1 MKILQISFHTA
12 PFGSTGKY
20 DSGGLNI
27 YVEKISKELSKNN
40 YVTVVTAERAES
52 FVKGSLD
59 FKSLN
64 LFDKELSVDDKEI
77 YLQEFIN
84 KLYESV
90 DLENFDIIH
99 SHYWMSGLVGKEI
112 ANKFNKPLVYTSHS
126 LGIFLDG
133 YNKER
138 VDCEKIIMN
147 SSDVITTSS
156 LFEEEMILENYNAD
170 SNKLKKITP
179 GVDIEIFRPDTTT
192 KRENIFLSIGR
203 IQEQKG
209 QIDTIKF
216 LDNFRKVENN
226 FICYFIG
233 GPSGKSG
240 SKYLE
245 ELIQTVEDMNLESH
259 IEFLDNLSQIEIRDL
274 LNKSKLLIHTSK
286 FETFGLVVAEAN
298 AMGVP
303 VLTTNKGSL
312 LEIVESNKNGYY
324 SENLIDRNVN
334 NFVQNLIQDSK
345 KFNEIMKNCI
355 DKSKNYDWKN
365 TGIEIEKAYQIV
377 VKNKLF

>member
-12 PFGSTGKY
+12 PFGSAGKY

-27 YVEKISKELSKNN
+27 YVEKISNELSKNN
-40 YVTVVTAERAES
+40 YVTVVTAEKAES
-52 FVKGSLD
+52 FVNDNLE

-64 LFDKELSVDDKEI
+64 LFDKDLSVEDKEI

-90 DLENFDIIH
+90 DLESFDVVH
-99 SHYWMSGLVGKEI
+99 THYWLSGLVGKEI

-138 VDCEKIIMN
+138 VDCEKIIMT
-147 SSDVITTSS
+147 SADVITTSS
-156 LFEEEMILENYNAD
+156 LFEEDMILENYNID
-170 SNKLKKITP
+170 SNKMKQIMP
-179 GVDIEIFRPDTTT
+179 GVDVEIFTPDLRI

-209 QIDTIKF
+209 QIETIKL

-226 FICYFIG
+226 FFCYFIG

-240 SKYLE
+240 SEYLD
-245 ELIQTVEDMNLESH
+245 ELKQTVIDLNLESH
-259 IEFLDNLSQIEIRDL
+259 LEFLDNLPQTEIRDL

-286 FETFGLVVAEAN
+286 FETFGLVAIEAI

-303 VLTTNKGSL
+303 VLTSNRGSL
-312 LEIVESNKNGYY
+312 IEIIENDKNGYL
-324 SENLIDRNVN
+324 SENLLDSNVN
-334 NFVQNLIQDSK
+334 NFVLNLLNDNKKFEEISSSCIEKSK
-345 KFNEIMKNCI
+345 K
-355 DKSKNYDWKN
+355 YDWKN
-365 TGIEIEKAYQIV
+365 TSKILQNIYQE
-377 VKNKLF
+377 LATY

>member
-12 PFGSTGKY
+12 PFGSAGKY

-27 YVEKISKELSKNN
+27 YVEKISDQLSKNN
-40 YVTVVTAERAES
+40 HVTVVTGEKAES
-52 FVKGSLD
+52 FVKENLE

-64 LFDKELSVDDKEI
+64 LFDKDLSVEDKEI

-84 KLYESV
+84 TLNESV
-90 DLENFDIIH
+90 DPESFDVIH
-99 SHYWMSGLVGKEI
+99 AHYWLSGLVGKEI
-112 ANKFNKPLVYTSHS
+112 ANKFNKPLIYTSHS

-138 VDCEKIIMN
+138 VDCEKIIMT

-156 LFEEEMILENYNAD
+156 LFEEDMILKNYNVD
-170 SNKLKKITP
+170 SDKIKLITP
-179 GVDIEIFRPDTTT
+179 GVDTEIFSPDSTL

-209 QIDTIKF
+209 QMETIKF
-216 LDNFRKVENN
+216 LDNFRKVESN
-226 FICYFIG
+226 FICYFVG

-240 SKYLE
+240 NEYFEDLKK
-245 ELIQTVEDMNLESH
+245 TVVDLNLESH
-259 IEFLDNLSQIEIRDL
+259 IEFLDNLPQIEIRDL

-286 FETFGLVVAEAN
+286 FETFGLVAAEAN

-303 VLTTNKGSL
+303 VLTTNSGSL
-312 LEIVESNKNGYY
+312 LEIVESNENGYY
-324 SENLIDRNVN
+324 SESLIDGNVN
-334 NFVQNLIQDSK
+334 NFVKELLNNND
-345 KFNEIMKNCI
+345 KFLEIMLDCL
-355 DKSKNYDWKN
+355 DKSKVYSWAN
-365 TGIEIEKAYQIV
+365 TAREIEILYKDFA
-377 VKNKLF
+377 

>member
-12 PFGSTGKY
+12 PFGSAGKY

-27 YVEKISKELSKNN
+27 YVEKISDQLSKNN
-40 YVTVVTAERAES
+40 HVTVVTGEKAES
-52 FVKGSLD
+52 FVKNNLE

-64 LFDKELSVDDKEI
+64 LFDKDLSVEDKEI

-90 DLENFDIIH
+90 DPESFDVIH
-99 SHYWMSGLVGKEI
+99 AHYWLSGLVGKEV
-112 ANKFNKPLVYTSHS
+112 ANKYNKPLVYTSHS

-138 VDCEKIIMN
+138 VDCEKIIMT
-147 SSDVITTSS
+147 SSDIITTSS
-156 LFEEEMILENYNAD
+156 LFEEDMILKNYNVD
-170 SNKLKKITP
+170 SNKVKLITP
-179 GVDIEIFRPDTTT
+179 GVDVEIFSPDQTV

-209 QIDTIKF
+209 QIETIKF
-216 LDNFRKVENN
+216 LDNFKKVENN
-226 FICYFIG
+226 FTCYFVG

-240 SKYLE
+240 NEYLV
-245 ELIQTVEDMNLESH
+245 ELKQTVVDLNLESH
-259 IEFLDNLSQIEIRDL
+259 IEFLDNLPQTEIRDL

-286 FETFGLVVAEAN
+286 FETFGLVAAEAN

-303 VLTTNKGSL
+303 VLTTNSGSV
-312 LEIVESNKNGYY
+312 LEIVESNENGYY
-324 SENLIDRNVN
+324 SESLIDGNVN
-334 NFVQNLIQDSK
+334 NFVKELLNNND
-345 KFNEIMKNCI
+345 KFHEIMLNCL
-355 DKSKNYDWKN
+355 DKSKAYSWAN
-365 TGIEIEKAYQIV
+365 TARELEILYKDFA
-377 VKNKLF
+377 